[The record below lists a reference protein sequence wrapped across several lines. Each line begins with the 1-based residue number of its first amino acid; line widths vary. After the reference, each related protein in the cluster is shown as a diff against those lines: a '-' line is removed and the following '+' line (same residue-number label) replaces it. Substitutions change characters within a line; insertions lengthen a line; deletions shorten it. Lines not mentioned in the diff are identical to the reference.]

1 MKMGSWLKIGLRR
14 NRAPLL
20 VAAMFAV
27 SFVHAR
33 QTRAQDFVPGS
44 GRRVMEVGDDFEDP
58 KWNYIANLPKSS
70 ENIDGQA
77 RLPGGV
83 AANGRWFEPQ
93 MRGAP
98 DIVQRVAT
106 PPGGLPGSKG
116 SMMMETLWSGVPGRA
131 SFKPQQDDFVADVAS
146 KIGMIPVSRWP
157 SVVVRVYLPPFDKWE
172 KRTGNSFGYR
182 ASVHSTKTS
191 MSWGRH
197 TAKDDTAWPGM
208 FICFYSKKDS
218 GAKEDSAQF
227 IIRADQMGQDVAG
240 PRITKGGCWYTM
252 GMSFGAN
259 GQVNYYVKEGVEN
272 LTAKDHVASYFPYG
286 SRCEQ
291 LETFFFD
298 LVNMDDGHS
307 WSTQWI
313 VDDAF
318 LYLGDNAGVAART
331 DGRRQ

>member
-1 MKMGSWLKIGLRR
+1 MGSWLKIGLPRTC
-14 NRAPLL
+14 APAV
-20 VAAMFAV
+20 VAALFAL

-33 QTRAQDFVPGS
+33 QARAQDFVPGS

-58 KWNYIANLPKSS
+58 RWNYIANLPKSS
-70 ENIDGQA
+70 ENIDHQA

-83 AANGRWFEPQ
+83 SANGRWFEPQ

-98 DIVQRVAT
+98 DIVRPVQT
-106 PPGGLPGSKG
+106 PPGGIPGSKG
-116 SMMMETLWSGVPGRA
+116 SMLMQTLWSGVPGRA
-131 SFKPQQDDFVADVAS
+131 SFKPQQDDFIADVAS
-146 KIGMIPVSRWP
+146 KIGLIPISRSP

-182 ASVHSTKTS
+182 ACIHTTKS
-191 MSWGRH
+191 SSSFWGRH
-197 TAKDDTAWPGM
+197 ETKGDIFWPGM
-208 FICFYSKKDS
+208 FICFYSHVDS

-240 PRITKGGCWYTM
+240 PRIAKGDCWYTL

-259 GQVNYYVKEGVEN
+259 GQVNYYVRQGVEN
-272 LTAKDHVASYFPYG
+272 LTAKDHVASYFAYG
-286 SRCEQ
+286 DKCEQ
-291 LETFFFD
+291 FESFFFD
-298 LVNMDDGHS
+298 LVNMDDGKS

-318 LYLGDNAGVAART
+318 MYISDGSGMASTNG
-331 DGRRQ
+331 GRR